1 MRVNDAKLMTFAS
14 KGNYHIFL
22 RKNYESRKEKVSGIG
37 RSEGT
42 DSTKFFEYLRVY
54 NAPLMTFTSQGNYHI
69 YSFPSI
75 QKWFKFNG
83 EYENRIELIPRNK

>member
-22 RKNYESRKEKVSGIG
+22 RKNYESRKEKVPGIG

-54 NAPLMTFTSQGNYHI
+54 NAPLMIITFTHLHL
-69 YSFPSI
+69 FR
-75 QKWFKFNG
+75 NG
-83 EYENRIELIPRNK
+83 SSLMVNTKMK